1 MIPED
6 GSVANSKRQANI
18 NVGEV
23 EINISWR
30 TQN

>member
-6 GSVANSKRQANI
+6 GSVANNRRQANI

-23 EINISWR
+23 EISISWR
-30 TQN
+30 M